1 MWHCS
6 AQPSIIFVFSPLQ
19 NLCWPPQAHPPQ
31 LPPQQCNIITL
42 DHDFAKS
49 RWQDT
54 RTDTHTDRYKGLFLL
69 LLWQWGN
76 KVNSYSW
83 PRTGMEQKFSRLTLL
98 GLWVQYKQLGGQCT
112 RTVRWGQ
119 GYFSQQICH
128 FSEHKWQITWN
139 ILSLATEGGKLART
153 FPNWSEVWTS
163 SAQCN
168 FNLNQC
174 QSSSNMTQT
183 LCEMSRESDDSS
195 SQIPREGEVNSIRN
209 KKRFFILAKIWK

>member
-1 MWHCS
+1 MSPSPGDKTH
-6 AQPSIIFVFSPLQ
+6 AQIHTQ
-19 NLCWPPQAHPPQ
+19 
-31 LPPQQCNIITL
+31 
-42 DHDFAKS
+42 
-49 RWQDT
+49 
-54 RTDTHTDRYKGLFLL
+54 TDTKGCFCCCCDSGETKSTHIL
-69 LLWQWGN
+69 GP
-76 KVNSYSW
+76 V
-83 PRTGMEQKFSRLTLL
+83 